1 MCLNDNYLFKVCTKH
16 NLYIFEDMLLLTFIV
31 AIVVNFLGYVPLGNI
46 NLTSIQIS
54 INKGLKQAL
63 IFAVSFSIVEAIF
76 TYILMNFAEWFA
88 GQKQLMVWLGWIL
101 VMVFI
106 TMGFISLIQASKKP
120 KPKEDS
126 RKRDS
131 IRTGIILGIFNPMII
146 PFWTIGGTY
155 LIANNWITTQGLGLE
170 IFAIGAG
177 LGSFL
182 CLYLFARFAQYIQN
196 KFSFN
201 HQIINKS
208 IAAVFFGL
216 AIFQISKELFF
227 GS

>member
-1 MCLNDNYLFKVCTKH
+1 
-16 NLYIFEDMLLLTFIV
+16 MLLLTFLV
-31 AIVVNFLGYVPLGNI
+31 AIVVNFLGYIPLGNI

-54 INKGLKQAL
+54 INKGLKQAT
-63 IFAVSFSIVEAIF
+63 IFATSFSIVEALF
-76 TYILMNFAEWFA
+76 TFILMNFAEWFA
-88 GQKQLMVWLGWIL
+88 SKKDLLNWLGWIL
-101 VMVFI
+101 VLVFI
-106 TMGFISLIQASKKP
+106 TMGIISLIQATKET
-120 KPKEDS
+120 KPKEVT

-131 IRTGIILGIFNPMII
+131 IRTGILLGIFNPMII

-155 LIANNWITTQGLGLE
+155 LIANNWITTKGLGLK

-201 HQIINKS
+201 HKIINRS

-227 GS
+227 